1 MDNKYITLLQRM
13 IQTPSISGKEDAVC
27 TMLAEWMTAE
37 GCAPRR
43 VGNNLWVDCGDGP
56 ETILLNAHI
65 DTVKPAASYT
75 RDPFGGECD
84 GTTIYGLGAND
95 DGGSVIAMLAV
106 FMELQQEPIPG
117 KRVVL
122 TLTAEEEN
130 SGRNG
135 IELLLPHIGHI
146 DYAIVGEPTSLEMAV
161 AERGLMVLD
170 GEAKGKAG
178 HAAREEGVNA
188 LYIALDDIQTLR
200 NYEFEKVS
208 PFLGKVKMTTTM
220 IQAGTQHNVVP
231 DECRFMV
238 DVRVNECYRNEEL
251 LAEIRANVECEVQ
264 PRSTHLNSS
273 SVALNHPAVERLVA
287 MGCEPFGSPTMSNQA
302 VMPFPTLKFG
312 PGESARSHTADE
324 YIVMG
329 DIERAMEMYYALLDN
344 LIIEKTV

>member
-1 MDNKYITLLQRM
+1 MDNKYITLLQRL
-13 IQTPSISGKEDAVC
+13 IQIPSISGQEDAAC
-27 TMLAEWMTAE
+27 TMLQEWMTAE
-37 GCAPRR
+37 GCTPHRI
-43 VGNNLWVDCGDGP
+43 GNNLWAECGQG

-106 FMELQQEPIPG
+106 FMDILKAPIPG
-117 KRVVL
+117 KRIVL

-135 IELLLPHIGHI
+135 IELLLPEIGHV

-161 AERGLMVLD
+161 AERGLLVLD

-178 HAAREEGVNA
+178 HAAREEGINA

-200 NYEFEKVS
+200 NYQFEKVS
-208 PFLGKVKMTTTM
+208 PYLGKVKMTTTM

-231 DECRFMV
+231 DTCKFVV
-238 DVRVNECYRNEEL
+238 DIRSNGLYTNQEIVSILQPLVQST
-251 LAEIRANVECEVQ
+251 LA
-264 PRSTHLNSS
+264 PRSTRLNASS
-273 SVALNHPAVERLVA
+273 TPLEAKVVQRA
-287 MGCEPFGSPTMSNQA
+287 MELGIKLYGSPTMSNMA
-302 VMPFPTLKFG
+302 LLNCPKVKFG
-312 PGESARSHTADE
+312 PGDSARSHTADE
-324 YIVMG
+324 YIHIHE
-329 DIERAMEMYYALLDN
+329 IEEAIKILKE
-344 LIIEKTV
+344 LIKY

>member
-13 IQTPSISGKEDAVC
+13 IQTPSISGQEDAVC
-27 TMLAEWMTAE
+27 TMLEQWMAAE
-37 GCAPRR
+37 GIAVRR
-43 VGNNLWVDCGDGP
+43 VGNNLWAECGDGP
-56 ETILLNAHI
+56 ETVLLNEHI
-65 DTVKPAASYT
+65 DTVKPSASYT

-84 GTTIYGLGAND
+84 GQTIYGLGAND
-95 DGGSVIAMLAV
+95 CGGCVIAMLAV
-106 FMELQQEPIPG
+106 FMELYPQPVSG
-117 KRVVL
+117 KRIIL

-135 IELLLPHIGHI
+135 IEMLLSEIGKI

-200 NYEFEKVS
+200 NYEFDKVS

-231 DECRFMV
+231 DTCKFVV
-238 DVRVNECYRNEEL
+238 DIRSNGLYANEEIL
-251 LAEIRANVECEVQ
+251 TILQPMVQ
-264 PRSTHLNSS
+264 STLTPRSTRLNATSTPIETAIVQRAKS
-273 SVALNHPAVERLVA
+273 LGIPLY
-287 MGCEPFGSPTMSNQA
+287 GSPTLSNMALLSCPQ
-302 VMPFPTLKFG
+302 VKFG
-312 PGESARSHTADE
+312 PGDSARSHTADE
-324 YIVMG
+324 YIHIYE
-329 DIERAMEMYYALLDN
+329 IEQAIELYKQLLQ
-344 LIIEKTV
+344 V

>member
-13 IQTPSISGKEDAVC
+13 IQAPSISGQEDAVC
-27 TMLAEWMTAE
+27 TMLADWMAAE
-37 GCAPRR
+37 GCQPHR
-43 VGNNLWVDCGDGP
+43 VGNNLWAECGDGP

-146 DYAIVGEPTSLEMAV
+146 DYAIVGEPTSLKMAV

-170 GEAKGKAG
+170 ANAHGKAG

-200 NYEFEKVS
+200 QYNFDRVS

-220 IQAGTQHNVVP
+220 IQAGTQPNVVP
-231 DECRFMV
+231 DTCNFVV
-238 DVRVNECYRNEEL
+238 DIRSNGLYSNEEIL
-251 LAEIRANVECEVQ
+251 GILQPMVHSTLT
-264 PRSTHLNSS
+264 PRSTRLNASS
-273 SVALNHPAVERLVA
+273 TDAHFPLIKRAREL
-287 MGCEPFGSPTMSNQA
+287 EIELFGSPTLSNMA
-302 VMPFPTLKFG
+302 LLSCPKVKFG
-312 PGESARSHTADE
+312 PGDSARSHTADE
-324 YIVMG
+324 YIHIHE
-329 DIERAMEMYYALLDN
+329 IEQAIKLLK
-344 LIIEKTV
+344 LLMS